1 MAVYTK
7 NCTLYRTK
15 SYTKQHFGGWSRVKL
30 CKSIQPRWKVN
41 KCWMP
46 LWKATFGLPRS
57 TTAYIFIAKS
67 PLTHSLTPLTN
78 LLRPRPIS
86 LTQHSHTRRA
96 AAKHKAHIIRKK
108 KKNRICHGPCVWL
121 DLAPWM
127 KPIFIFIATVNLF
140 TAASTISFC
149 MVYTFIHN
157 AHIPSLPIQSRQI
170 KEAPP
175 REAPTSPMPMLFDT
189 VRCWFKAVL

>member
-108 KKNRICHGPCVWL
+108 KTSDLPWPVCVTWLGPVNE
-121 DLAPWM
+121 ANFYFYRHR
-127 KPIFIFIATVNLF
+127 KSFYSSQHHFIL
-140 TAASTISFC
+140 
-149 MVYTFIHN
+149 YGIHI
-157 AHIPSLPIQSRQI
+157 H
-170 KEAPP
+170 
-175 REAPTSPMPMLFDT
+175 T
-189 VRCWFKAVL
+189 